1 MLEGYG
7 FDSNEQLTHYAIRNV
22 AGIFPANSFQPGSG
36 GRSNRAAATD
46 TVSQAPDTPAEEF
59 EVVTEED
66 EKAKED

>member
-1 MLEGYG
+1 MHTEGP
-7 FDSNEQLTHYAIRNV
+7 
-22 AGIFPANSFQPGSG
+22 GIW
-36 GRSNRAAATD
+36 RLSNRAAATD